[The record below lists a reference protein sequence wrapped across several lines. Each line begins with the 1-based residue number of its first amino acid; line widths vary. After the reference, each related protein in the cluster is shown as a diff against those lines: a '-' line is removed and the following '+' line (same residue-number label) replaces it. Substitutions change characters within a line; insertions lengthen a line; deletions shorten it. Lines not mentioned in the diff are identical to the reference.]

1 VTETITIQ
9 WDGRKDVRSA
19 AQRSG
24 GAAGTRPD
32 IVTHGAVHVPL
43 RICHG
48 TCRSPLRAFFAA
60 AVMSC
65 WLATPSISVGLSF
78 ADMEQRILESD
89 VVLKNVLTMPDCGI
103 PKDLLQRCRGLAIFP
118 GVLRVGVVVGVSFG
132 SGIVLRKDEKAGQ
145 WSRPA
150 FFRIRV
156 ASVGLQAGAQ
166 STDLI
171 LLIMS
176 EEGIR
181 GLLEEKFTLGADM
194 SVTAGPVG
202 REASAE
208 TEMTFSSGILSYSRS
223 RGVFAGFSV
232 QGASLEADTEANTLF
247 HGKGITVQDVFY
259 EGRGALSDN
268 SRKLM
273 ETLTSTIR

>member
-1 VTETITIQ
+1 VIDANSLSGSGSTGAAPSIH
-9 WDGRKDVRSA
+9 RSA
-19 AQRSG
+19 
-24 GAAGTRPD
+24 GAAGTRSDYSADGP
-32 IVTHGAVHVPL
+32 VRGPL
-43 RICHG
+43 RKYRATG
-48 TCRSPLRAFFAA
+48 RLPLRGFFAF
-60 AVMSC
+60 AVLSG
-65 WLATPSISVGLSF
+65 WLAAPSISMGLSS
-78 ADMEQRILESD
+78 DDLEQRIHESD
-89 VVLKNVLTMPDCGI
+89 VVLKNVLTMPDRGI

-132 SGIVLRKDEKAGQ
+132 SGIVLRKDEKTGQ

-156 ASVGLQAGAQ
+156 ASLGLQAGAQ

-181 GLLEEKFTLGADM
+181 GLLEEKFTLGADI

-208 TEMTFSSGILSYSRS
+208 IEMTFSSGILSYSRS
-223 RGVFAGFSV
+223 KGIFAGFSV
-232 QGASLEADTEANTLF
+232 QGASLEPDTEANALF

-259 EGRGALSDN
+259 EGRGTLSDN
-268 SRKLM
+268 CRKIM
-273 ETLTSTIR
+273 ETLTSTIH

>member
-1 VTETITIQ
+1 MHASKPPTYGSG
-9 WDGRKDVRSA
+9 DHRSVA
-19 AQRSG
+19 HRSG
-24 GAAGTRPD
+24 GAAGKRSD
-32 IVTHGAVHVPL
+32 IATDSPMHVPL
-43 RICHG
+43 RRYRASR
-48 TCRSPLRAFFAA
+48 RSLLRALLIFAIL
-60 AVMSC
+60 SC
-65 WLATPSISVGLSF
+65 WLAAPDISMGLTVT
-78 ADMEQRILESD
+78 DLEQRILDSD
-89 VVLKNVLTMPDCGI
+89 MVLKNVLTMPDVGI

-118 GVLRVGVVVGVSFG
+118 GVLRFGVVVGVSFG
-132 SGIVLRKDEKAGQ
+132 SGIVLRKDEKTGQ
-145 WSRPA
+145 WSVPA

-156 ASVGLQAGAQ
+156 ASLGLQAGAQ

-181 GLLEEKFTLGADM
+181 GLLEEKFTLGADI

-223 RGVFAGFSV
+223 KGVFAGFSV
-232 QGASLEADTEANTLF
+232 QGASLEPDSEANALF

-259 EGRGALSDN
+259 EGKGTLSDN
-268 SRKLM
+268 CRKLT

>member
-1 VTETITIQ
+1 VTDTGIIQ
-9 WDGRKDVRSA
+9 GSGRREVRSA
-19 AQRSG
+19 VQA
-24 GAAGTRPD
+24 
-32 IVTHGAVHVPL
+32 PL
-43 RICHG
+43 RVYCG
-48 TCRSPLRAFFAA
+48 SGRAPLRAFFAV
-60 AVMSC
+60 AVMSF
-65 WLATPSISVGLSF
+65 WLATPTISMGLSF

-89 VVLKNVLTMPDCGI
+89 VVLKNVLTMPDGGI

-132 SGIVLRKDEKAGQ
+132 SGIVLRKDEKTGQ
-145 WSRPA
+145 WSKPA

-156 ASVGLQAGAQ
+156 ASLGLQAGAQ

-171 LLIMS
+171 LLIMG

-181 GLLEEKFTLGADM
+181 GLLEEKFTLGAEM

-223 RGVFAGFSV
+223 KGVFAGFSV
-232 QGASLEADTEANTLF
+232 QGASLEPDNEANTVF
-247 HGKGITVQDVFY
+247 YGKGITVQDVFY
-259 EGRGALSDN
+259 EGRGVLSDN
-268 SRKLM
+268 CRKLM